1 MTTPSS
7 NHIISSATIRALWDN
22 WAIAFG
28 AISLVM
34 LCSLFVHKF
43 WLPFILLGI
52 ALIGMSKL
60 KAESGNNHIT
70 ACRQIL
76 WAMVLIVFWSAIVMI
91 LINVLTAKWFFGGLA
106 IVEPFNPQHPYIS
119 SLIVFPVA
127 LFVSLYMLI
136 RGHDMEYCRKCR
148 MRYGYYPGK
157 GIVSTFFYH
166 ETRYQ
171 LRMLLW
177 LSLLLS
183 AVDWAYYYF
192 FYINVN
198 YNKPD
203 KFYFII
209 MPIAVYVLSLV
220 FMTIRYISMSDSLSV
235 GSSSGQLR
243 TMMTLIRYLVFAD
256 DVVWLGIDDDN
267 LIDTPAQMVIPR
279 SDDMTDKDGA
289 AYFARISGIEKFD
302 IKFVFSDAGFSN
314 GANVYHYAIFL
325 PERLDMGALKGKW
338 CTLDDVDRLL
348 KTGQLSPMLI
358 NEIYRIY
365 NVTMAW
371 KTYDRDGR
379 RLYPIKNYRP
389 TFRFRDFRNWNVD
402 YNDLHWL
409 DVATNNEDKPFY
421 RLRRFW
427 RKNFRH

>member
-34 LCSLFVHKF
+34 LCSLFVSKL

-52 ALIGMSKL
+52 AIVGMSKL
-60 KAESGNNHIT
+60 KAESGNKHIT
-70 ACRQIL
+70 ACRLIL

-136 RGHDMEYCRKCR
+136 RGHDMEYCRNCR

-256 DVVWLGIDDDN
+256 DVVWLSIDDDN

-325 PERLDMGALKGKW
+325 PERLDIGALKGKW

-358 NEIYRIY
+358 NEIARIY

-379 RLYPIKNYRP
+379 RLYPIKNYKP
-389 TFRFRDFRNWNVD
+389 TFRLRDFRNWNVD

>member
-34 LCSLFVHKF
+34 LCSLFVSKL

-52 ALIGMSKL
+52 AIVGMSKL
-60 KAESGNNHIT
+60 KAESGHKHIT
-70 ACRQIL
+70 ACRLIL

-106 IVEPFNPQHPYIS
+106 VVEPFNPQHPYIS

-136 RGHDMEYCRKCR
+136 RGHDMEYCRSCR
-148 MRYGYYPGK
+148 MRFGYYPGK
-157 GIVSTFFYH
+157 GIVSTFFYN

-183 AVDWAYYYF
+183 AIDWAYYYF

-203 KFYFII
+203 KFYFIV
-209 MPIAVYVLSLV
+209 MPVAVYVLSLV
-220 FMTIRYISMSDSLSV
+220 FMTIRYITMSDSLTA

-256 DVVWLGIDDDN
+256 DVVCLGIDDDN

-289 AYFARISGIEKFD
+289 AYFARISGIENFD

-314 GANVYHYAIFL
+314 GANVYHYAVFL
-325 PERLDMGALKGKW
+325 PERQDMGALKGKW
-338 CTLDDVDRLL
+338 CTLDDVDRML
-348 KTGQLSPMLI
+348 KTGRLSPMLI

-389 TFRFRDFRNWNVD
+389 TFRFRDFKTWDVD

-427 RKNFRH
+427 RRNFRH